1 MGIDNDLQTRA
12 LLSQAFA
19 GSECRV
25 VIIPGNGSPLP
36 PSGLTGQDLVIFD
49 GLPPGAPGWQILRK
63 IRQASPVPIIVLTDV
78 EDSQTRIK
86 ILDMGADYC
95 LSKPLDLDE
104 LRARIG
110 VLLRR
115 APNTAGPRRGLSPSR
130 QEVNALDNGTARII

>member
-25 VIIPGNGSPLP
+25 VIIPGSGGVLP

-49 GLPPGAPGWQILRK
+49 GLPPGAPGWHTLCQ
-63 IRQASPVPIIVLTDV
+63 IRQQSPVPIIVLTDDD
-78 EDSQTRIK
+78 DSRVKIK

-110 VLLRR
+110 VLQRR
-115 APNTAGPRRGLSPSR
+115 AAKAAGFLQGITP
-130 QEVNALDNGTARII
+130 A

>member
-1 MGIDNDLQTRA
+1 MVIDNDLQTRD

-25 VIIPGNGSPLP
+25 VIIPGDGGPLP

-49 GLPPGAPGWQILRK
+49 GLPPGAPGWRTLRQ
-63 IRQASPVPIIVLTDV
+63 IRQQSPVPIIVLTDDD
-78 EDSQTRIK
+78 DSWAKIK

-104 LRARIG
+104 LRARVG

-115 APNTAGPRRGLSPSR
+115 AAKAAGFLQGITP
-130 QEVNALDNGTARII
+130 A